1 MDTDDSPTPSRPASA
16 GADAS
21 SSSPPAEAG
30 NGRKRRRLL
39 LGLGALVVVV
49 AVAWT
54 LYYLLVARWY
64 QSTDD
69 AYVDGN
75 VVQITPQ
82 VTGTV
87 VEIGADDGDRVE
99 AGQVLVRLDSSDAA
113 VAEQQAEANLA
124 KAVRQVRGL
133 FNNVDSARAELV
145 ARRAQLERA
154 RADYAR
160 RRHLAE
166 TGAISQEEL
175 AHVREALT
183 AAEAELAG
191 SDQQLQ
197 TRRALVDDTVV
208 ASHPDVQ
215 TAAAALRSAYL
226 GNARTTLVA
235 PVTGYVAMRSV
246 QVGSRVQPGT
256 ALMAVVPLEQLWV
269 DANFKET
276 QLENLRIGQPV
287 SLDSDFYGAD
297 VTYHGRVESLGVGT
311 GSAFSLLPAQNA
323 TGNWIKIVQRLPVR
337 IALDPQELRD
347 HPLRV
352 GLSMSAKADL
362 HDTSGAVLSAQPRTQ
377 PRLETAVYAH
387 QLADADALVA
397 RIIHAN
403 LAGGGSAPAGTK

>member
-1 MDTDDSPTPSRPASA
+1 MDTEQQKPTAATSGPYMAA
-16 GADAS
+16 AADKN
-21 SSSPPAEAG
+21 P
-30 NGRKRRRLL
+30 NGKRRKRLL
-39 LGLGALVVVV
+39 LGLGALVIV
-49 AVAWT
+49 AAIAWT
-54 LYYLLVARWY
+54 VYYFLVARWY

-82 VTGTV
+82 ISGTV
-87 VEIGADDGDRVE
+87 VEIGADDGDLVQ
-99 AGQVLVRLDSSDAA
+99 AGQVLVRLDASDAA

-133 FNNVDSARAELV
+133 FNNVDSARADLA
-145 ARRAQLERA
+145 ARRAALNRA

-160 RRHLAE
+160 RQHLAE
-166 TGAISQEEL
+166 TGAISEEEL

-197 TRRALVDDTVV
+197 TRQALVDDTVI

-215 TAAAALRSAYL
+215 TAAASLRQAYL
-226 GNARTTLVA
+226 GNVRATLVA

-246 QVGSRVQPGT
+246 QLGSRVQSGT

-276 QLENLRIGQPV
+276 QLDDMRIGQPV
-287 SLDSDFYGAD
+287 ALESDFYGSR
-297 VTYHGRVESLGVGT
+297 VSYHGHVESLGVGT

-337 IALDPQELRD
+337 VALDPQELRE

-352 GLSMSAKADL
+352 GLSMSASADL
-362 HDTSGAVLSAQPRTQ
+362 HDVSGAVLSAQPRDK
-377 PRLETAVYAH
+377 PRLSTDVYDH
-387 QLADADALVA
+387 QLADADELVTK
-397 RIIHAN
+397 IIHAN
-403 LAGGGSAPAGTK
+403 LAGSGAATAGGSH

>member
-1 MDTDDSPTPSRPASA
+1 MDTEDKTSPGSAPANGSEPSKPAA
-16 GADAS
+16 AKN
-21 SSSPPAEAG
+21 
-30 NGRKRRRLL
+30 NGKRKHLL
-39 LGLGALVVVV
+39 FGLAALVVIV
-49 AVAWT
+49 AIAWT
-54 LYYLLVARWY
+54 LYYFLVGRWY
-64 QSTDD
+64 ENTDD

-87 VEIGADDGDRVE
+87 VEIGADDGDLVQ

-113 VAEQQAEANLA
+113 VSEQQAEANLA

-133 FNNVDSARAELV
+133 FTNVDSARADLA
-145 ARRAQLERA
+145 ARRAALNRA

-160 RRHLAE
+160 RKHLAE
-166 TGAISQEEL
+166 TGAISEEEL

-215 TAAAALRSAYL
+215 TAAAMLRSAYL
-226 GNARTTLVA
+226 GNVRTTLVA

-276 QLENLRIGQPV
+276 QLDSMRIGQPV
-287 SLDSDFYGAD
+287 RLESDFYGSSFEF
-297 VTYHGRVESLGVGT
+297 HGHVESLGVGT

-323 TGNWIKIVQRLPVR
+323 TGNWNKIVQRVPVR
-337 IALDPQELRD
+337 IALDPKELAE

-352 GLSMSAKADL
+352 GLSMSATADL
-362 HDTSGAVLSAQPRTQ
+362 HDVSGQVLSQKPREK
-377 PRLETAVYAH
+377 PRLETDVYDH
-387 QLADADALVA
+387 QLADADTLVSK
-397 RIIHAN
+397 IIHAN
-403 LAGGGSAPAGTK
+403 LAGADSAGGQP